1 MLGEISAAFG
11 VLKGGIELVRDFEDE
26 QVDIRFSVGDMLMSA
41 QSPQGESVLAFV
53 TITNASSSPQSITDI
68 ALDFG
73 KEKAQRLPI
82 LNLEAKDTA
91 NELLSVKSYT
101 YTAHFEREADEFR
114 DFRVLP
120 DDIYLKENESRSGA
134 VLFQLPD
141 LDKVSDPA
149 LEITV
154 GADKLLSRSLQE

>member
-1 MLGEISAAFG
+1 MLAEISTAFG

-26 QVDIRFSVGDMLMSA
+26 QVDIRFSVRDMLMSA

-73 KEKAQRLPI
+73 EEKAQRLPI
-82 LNLEAKDTA
+82 LNLESEDTA
-91 NELLSVKSYT
+91 NELLSARLYT
-101 YTAHFEREADEFR
+101 YAAHFEREADEFR

-134 VLFQLPD
+134 ALFELPD
-141 LDKVSDPA
+141 LDEVSAPA
-149 LEITV
+149 LEVIV
-154 GADKLLSRSLQE
+154 GADKLLSRNLEE